1 MADMLTEMDTLQGK
15 MDRPIPGESLTNDP
29 ENPAPFEQAP
39 EMTTVNQ
46 ACEYLWDKFTEPET
60 YQAVLEAIA
69 EGTPI
74 MNLVQVVLYDGF
86 TKGKW
91 NPDLMLMIAEPAT
104 YMLMA
109 LAERQDI
116 PMTIYEGEMED
127 EQDEEMLF
135 GTTLSD
141 DKIQRLKESKNTG
154 TVPAGIL
161 TPEMEQELETLPE
174 ITAQPQE
181 SLMSRPETPAANTES
196 LMAAPVGEEV

>member
-174 ITAQPQE
+174 VTAH
-181 SLMSRPETPAANTES
+181 LMSRPETPAANTES

>member
-1 MADMLTEMDTLQGK
+1 
-15 MDRPIPGESLTNDP
+15 
-29 ENPAPFEQAP
+29 
-39 EMTTVNQ
+39 
-46 ACEYLWDKFTEPET
+46 
-60 YQAVLEAIA
+60 
-69 EGTPI
+69 
-74 MNLVQVVLYDGF
+74 
-86 TKGKW
+86 
-91 NPDLMLMIAEPAT
+91 
-104 YMLMA
+104 
-109 LAERQDI
+109 
-116 PMTIYEGEMED
+116 MED

-174 ITAQPQE
+174 VTAQPQE